1 MPALIGAKDRE
12 SRYVFVNAHQARLYG
27 TTPEAAIGRTA
38 GELLGETYGEHTRGR
53 DLTVIESGESL
64 PAYEESYA
72 TADGTPR
79 DWLTTKVPLRGRA
92 GEIVG
97 VATVSLDVSERN
109 ALARA
114 RSSAEA
120 RAEATWADLR
130 GAIESLPD
138 AFVMYERDGRLI
150 TCNEPMRLQH
160 PELAGMLLPGVRFE
174 DLLRVTARSGSVP
187 EAAGREEAW
196 VRERLAEFE
205 RPGPPR
211 ELRLADGR
219 WVLVRMFV
227 TTTGARVRV
236 RSDITE
242 RKRAELALTAAKESA
257 EQASR
262 AKSSFLANMSHE
274 LRTPLN
280 AVIGFAEMI
289 ERGVLG
295 TVGNPRYAGYAA
307 DIRASGEHLLSII
320 NEILDLSKIEAGK
333 YTLREGLCDI
343 GRLVHEAVRLSTA
356 QSRLGAASVAV
367 AVAAELPP
375 VVADERALLQMLM
388 NLLSNA
394 LKFTPA
400 DGQVA
405 VAAALAG
412 DGSVVIEVNDDG
424 IGIDGEDLDL
434 ALSPFGQVEGP
445 LQRRHGGTGLGL
457 PLVKSLA
464 ELHGGRL
471 SIDSRRGEGTRAR
484 IELPPQRVKAVRA
497 ARSSAA

>member
-1 MPALIGAKDRE
+1 
-12 SRYVFVNAHQARLYG
+12 
-27 TTPEAAIGRTA
+27 
-38 GELLGETYGEHTRGR
+38 
-53 DLTVIESGESL
+53 
-64 PAYEESYA
+64 
-72 TADGTPR
+72 
-79 DWLTTKVPLRGRA
+79 
-92 GEIVG
+92 
-97 VATVSLDVSERN
+97 
-109 ALARA
+109 
-114 RSSAEA
+114 
-120 RAEATWADLR
+120 
-130 GAIESLPD
+130 
-138 AFVMYERDGRLI
+138 
-150 TCNEPMRLQH
+150 
-160 PELAGMLLPGVRFE
+160 
-174 DLLRVTARSGSVP
+174 
-187 EAAGREEAW
+187 
-196 VRERLAEFE
+196 
-205 RPGPPR
+205 
-211 ELRLADGR
+211 
-219 WVLVRMFV
+219 
-227 TTTGARVRV
+227 
-236 RSDITE
+236 
-242 RKRAELALTAAKESA
+242 
-257 EQASR
+257 
-262 AKSSFLANMSHE
+262 MSHE

-333 YTLREGLCDI
+333 YTLREGPCDI
-343 GRLVHEAVRLSTA
+343 DRLVHEAVRLSTA